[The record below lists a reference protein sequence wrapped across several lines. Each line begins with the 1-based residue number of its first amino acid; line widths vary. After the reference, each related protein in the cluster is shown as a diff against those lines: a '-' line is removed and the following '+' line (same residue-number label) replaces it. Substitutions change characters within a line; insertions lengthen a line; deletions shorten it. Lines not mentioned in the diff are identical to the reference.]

1 MNLLGLLQGQGGYGL
16 LPEGRADA
24 ALAARR
30 LAREGV
36 RLVYASDQRRARESA
51 AIVRRELRVGAPV
64 RVSKALREFDF
75 GAVTGRPAREVERR
89 FPAWKRDPDFRF
101 PRGESYRILQ
111 RRALAWLGRL
121 ERRRPAPVVA
131 VVTHGA
137 WIRTLLAALAGA
149 PLEACLRGRV
159 PHGVAARV
167 IFDGASRRLRLEGAV
182 TSLPARCRA
191 RLSRPARRP
200 G

>member
-1 MNLLGLLQGQGGYGL
+1 MNLLGLLQGQGGHGL

-30 LAREGV
+30 LARERV
-36 RLVYASDQRRARESA
+36 RLVYSSDQRRARETA
-51 AIVRRELRVGAPV
+51 AILRRALRLPPV

-75 GAVTGRPAREVERR
+75 GAMTGRPAREVERLC
-89 FPAWKRDPDFRF
+89 PAWKRDPDFRF
-101 PRGESYRILQ
+101 PRGESYRLLQ
-111 RRALAWLGRL
+111 RRALAWLARL

-137 WIRTLLAALAGA
+137 WLRTLLAALAGV
-149 PLEACLRGRV
+149 PLEDCLRGRV

-167 IFDGASRRLRLEGAV
+167 EIRGPSRRLRLEGAV

-191 RLSRPARRP
+191 RPGRPARGRA
-200 G
+200 